1 MAEGG
6 VPYPSVFMVDSHAT
20 YPPLPPKPRPPGRGG
35 VAQSLLFLLVGLA
48 LCGLAIEACFI
59 YHLYSKQGS
68 VESGSAGMSIQDQE
82 DIPKDVPPTSRPN
95 PIVLPSKPV
104 AHLTA
109 GPQAPHGDGVM
120 VWNMQAE
127 PLLHEMEYKDGKLV
141 IQKQGY
147 YYVYSK
153 IFFSE
158 VNVAFTHSVCR
169 TTPRYLGKDI
179 ELLKSRRYYPKFG
192 KIMSTSNSYLGG
204 VFHFFEDD
212 SIFVKV
218 KNVTQVRIQYSTEN
232 VFGIY
237 MI

>member
-1 MAEGG
+1 MTEEGEIE
-6 VPYPSVFMVDSHAT
+6 VRSSTSDSMVFEIVHEDKFKWQNFSHILSCICS
-20 YPPLPPKPRPPGRGG
+20 P
-35 VAQSLLFLLVGLA
+35 
-48 LCGLAIEACFI
+48 
-59 YHLYSKQGS
+59 
-68 VESGSAGMSIQDQE
+68 
-82 DIPKDVPPTSRPN
+82 
-95 PIVLPSKPV
+95 
-104 AHLTA
+104 A

-127 PLLHEMEYKDGKLV
+127 PILHEMEYKDGKLV
-141 IQKQGY
+141 IQKEGY

-158 VNVAFTHSVCR
+158 VDVAFTHSVCR

-179 ELLKSRRYYPKFG
+179 ELLKSRRYHPKFG
-192 KIMSTSNSYLGG
+192 KMMSTSNSYLGG
-204 VFHFFEDD
+204 VFHLFEDD

-218 KNVTQVRIQYSTEN
+218 KNVTQVRIQHSTEN